1 MLSQTSPISAAHFI
15 QSGEKE
21 IKHHVLGCQQGSDG
35 HALRSRTACTL
46 ASPTKLQPPWIK
58 AMATCSGV
66 PHRIY
71 VFMAFFFFLIGKAK
85 NRFLLWASES
95 SWASR
100 GPAHAQAH
108 LSLCT
113 VFSADLRQTNE
124 ISCTY
129 KVLKWM
135 TCARSEYSSY
145 REKTKDNSARE
156 ADIPPASDEWHCSHP
171 ANPHRQQGQQTC
183 S

>member
-1 MLSQTSPISAAHFI
+1 MTGTLWGAELPVLWPRPQNSN
-15 QSGEKE
+15 
-21 IKHHVLGCQQGSDG
+21 HHELKPWLPVLVC
-35 HALRSRTACTL
+35 HTE
-46 ASPTKLQPPWIK
+46 
-58 AMATCSGV
+58 
-66 PHRIY
+66 
-71 VFMAFFFFLIGKAK
+71 FMFSWPFFFLIGKAK

-113 VFSADLRQTNE
+113 LFSTDLRQTNE